1 MLMGWIGFFLSMLI
15 LLVLS
20 QKNLGIAMFAGAI
33 VLGIFFAPESLPSKI
48 WESITDPRTIFLA
61 GIVSL
66 IPVIGGVLNETG
78 QMDRLINNM
87 QVGRKLFLMLS
98 PALIGLL
105 PMPGGA
111 LLSAPLI
118 DKAGADIPYE
128 KKAGINIWFRHV
140 LYLIYPLSADL
151 IVSTAAAGIKLYQP
165 IPILSLILLFSLV
178 LGYFFFLGG
187 KLEKMNYEKKFSL
200 RELLPPLTV
209 LLAAPIIDLVLK
221 EISILPI
228 GEIATFIAVLISLMF
243 AILIGKLNLMRLYR
257 IVIGAKPWDFAF
269 MMVGIMVFL
278 GVFKGLGVFD
288 LFMNVFITPDMLFG
302 IAFLLGFVTGR
313 IVTPAGIIFPIYL
326 MKFGQVSLPV
336 FALIYFGIFLGYVI
350 TPVHPCVSLTLAS
363 FKVDLKSYL
372 KIMIR
377 PVCIAMFASL
387 LILHLITSIS
397 L

>member
-1 MLMGWIGFFLSMLI
+1 MGWIGFFLSMLI

-78 QMDRLINNM
+78 QMDRLISNM
-87 QVGRKLFLMLS
+87 RVGRKLFLMLS
-98 PALIGLL
+98 PALVGLL

-118 DKAGADIPYE
+118 DKAGAEIPYE
-128 KKAGINIWFRHV
+128 KKAGINIWFRHI
-140 LYLIYPLSADL
+140 LYLVYPLSTDL
-151 IVSTAAAGIKLYQP
+151 IVSTMVAGIGLYQP
-165 IPILSLILLFSLV
+165 IPFLSLFLLFSLF
-178 LGYFFFLGG
+178 LGYFFFLGE
-187 KLEKMNYEKKFSL
+187 KLEKMNYERKFSI
-200 RELLPPLTV
+200 RELLPPLAI
-209 LLAAPIIDLVLK
+209 LFMAPILDLIL
-221 EISILPI
+221 EETLILPTR
-228 GEIATFIAVLISLMF
+228 ETATFIAVSISLTF
-243 AILIGKLNLMRLYR
+243 AILIGKLNLMQLYR
-257 IVIGAKPWDFAF
+257 IVIKAKPWNFAF
-269 MMVGIMVFL
+269 MMMGIMVFL

-288 LFMNVFITPDMLFG
+288 LFMGVLITPDMLFG

-326 MKFGQVSLPV
+326 MKFGQISLPV
-336 FALIYFGIFLGYVI
+336 FALIYFGIFLGYII

-363 FKVDLKSYL
+363 FKVDLKNYL
-372 KIMIR
+372 RIMIR
-377 PVCIAMFASL
+377 PVCIATFMSL
-387 LILHLITSIS
+387 LILHLITSMG

>member
-20 QKNLGIAMFAGAI
+20 QKNLGIAMFTGAI
-33 VLGIFFAPESLPSKI
+33 VLGIFFAPENLPSKI

-61 GIVSL
+61 GVVSL
-66 IPVIGGVLNETG
+66 IPIIGGILNETG

-187 KLEKMNYEKKFSL
+187 KLEKMNYERKFSL

-372 KIMIR
+372 KIMIQ

>member
-61 GIVSL
+61 GVVSL
-66 IPVIGGVLNETG
+66 IPIIGGILNETG

-87 QVGRKLFLMLS
+87 RVGRKLFLMLS
-98 PALIGLL
+98 PALVGLL

-118 DKAGADIPYE
+118 DKAGAEIPYE
-128 KKAGINIWFRHV
+128 KKAGINIWFRHI
-140 LYLIYPLSADL
+140 LYLVYPLSTDL
-151 IVSTAAAGIKLYQP
+151 IVSTMVAGIGLYQP
-165 IPILSLILLFSLV
+165 IPFLSLFLLFSLF
-178 LGYFFFLGG
+178 LGYFFFLGE
-187 KLEKMNYEKKFSL
+187 KLEKMNYERKFSV
-200 RELLPPLTV
+200 RELLPPLAILFV
-209 LLAAPIIDLVLK
+209 APILDLIL
-221 EISILPI
+221 EETLILPTR
-228 GEIATFIAVLISLMF
+228 ETATFIAVSISLTF
-243 AILIGKLNLMRLYR
+243 AILIGKLNLMQLYR
-257 IVIGAKPWDFAF
+257 IVIKAKPWNFAF
-269 MMVGIMVFL
+269 MMMGIMVFL

-288 LFMNVFITPDMLFG
+288 LFVSVLITPDMLFG

-326 MKFGQVSLPV
+326 MKFGQISLPV
-336 FALIYFGIFLGYVI
+336 FALIYFGIFLGYII

-363 FKVDLKSYL
+363 FKVDLKNYL
-372 KIMIR
+372 RIMIR
-377 PVCIAMFASL
+377 PVCIATFMSL
-387 LILHLITSIS
+387 LILHLITSMG

>member
-1 MLMGWIGFFLSMLI
+1 MGWIGFFLSMLI

-78 QMDRLINNM
+78 QMDRLISNM
-87 QVGRKLFLMLS
+87 RVGRKLFLMLS
-98 PALIGLL
+98 PALVGLL

-118 DKAGADIPYE
+118 DKAGAEIPYE
-128 KKAGINIWFRHV
+128 KKAGINIWFRHI
-140 LYLIYPLSADL
+140 LYLVYPLSTDL
-151 IVSTAAAGIKLYQP
+151 IVSTMVAGIGLYQP
-165 IPILSLILLFSLV
+165 IPFLSLFLLFSIF
-178 LGYFFFLGG
+178 LGYFFFLGE
-187 KLEKMNYEKKFSL
+187 KLEKMNYERKFSM
-200 RELLPPLTV
+200 RELLPPLAI
-209 LLAAPIIDLVLK
+209 LFMAPILDLIL
-221 EISILPI
+221 EETLILPTR
-228 GEIATFIAVLISLMF
+228 ETATFIAVSISLTF
-243 AILIGKLNLMRLYR
+243 AILIGKLNLMQLYR
-257 IVIGAKPWDFAF
+257 IVIKAKPWNFAF
-269 MMVGIMVFL
+269 MMMGIMVFL

-288 LFMNVFITPDMLFG
+288 LFMNVLITPDMLFG

-326 MKFGQVSLPV
+326 MKFGQISLPV
-336 FALIYFGIFLGYVI
+336 FALMYFGIFLGYII
-350 TPVHPCVSLTLAS
+350 TPVHPCVSLTLAL
-363 FKVDLKSYL
+363 FKVDLKNYL
-372 KIMIR
+372 RIMIR
-377 PVCIAMFASL
+377 PVCIATFMSL
-387 LILHLITSIS
+387 LILHLITSTG

>member
-1 MLMGWIGFFLSMLI
+1 MGWIGFFLSMLI

-78 QMDRLINNM
+78 QMDRLISNM
-87 QVGRKLFLMLS
+87 RVGRKLFLMLS
-98 PALIGLL
+98 PALVGLL

-118 DKAGADIPYE
+118 DKAGAEIPYE
-128 KKAGINIWFRHV
+128 KKAGINIWFRHI
-140 LYLIYPLSADL
+140 LYLVYPLSTDL
-151 IVSTAAAGIKLYQP
+151 IVSTMVAGIGLYQP
-165 IPILSLILLFSLV
+165 IPFLSLFLLFSLF
-178 LGYFFFLGG
+178 LGYFFFLGE
-187 KLEKMNYEKKFSL
+187 KLEKMNYERKFSI
-200 RELLPPLTV
+200 RELLPPLAI
-209 LLAAPIIDLVLK
+209 LFMAPILDLIL
-221 EISILPI
+221 EETLILPTR
-228 GEIATFIAVLISLMF
+228 ETATFIAVLISLTF
-243 AILIGKLNLMRLYR
+243 AILIGKLNLMQLYR
-257 IVIGAKPWDFAF
+257 IVIKAKPWNFAF
-269 MMVGIMVFL
+269 MMMGIMVFL

-288 LFMNVFITPDMLFG
+288 LFMGVLITPDMLFG

-326 MKFGQVSLPV
+326 MKFEQISLPV
-336 FALIYFGIFLGYVI
+336 FALIYFGIFLGYII
-350 TPVHPCVSLTLAS
+350 TPVHPCVSLTLAL
-363 FKVDLKSYL
+363 FKVDLKNYL
-372 KIMIR
+372 RIMIR
-377 PVCIAMFASL
+377 PVCIATFMSL
-387 LILHLITSIS
+387 LILHLITSMG

>member
-1 MLMGWIGFFLSMLI
+1 MLMGWIGFFLSMFI

-78 QMDRLINNM
+78 QMDRLISNM
-87 QVGRKLFLMLS
+87 RVGRKLFLMLS
-98 PALIGLL
+98 PALVGLL

-118 DKAGADIPYE
+118 DKAGAEIPYE
-128 KKAGINIWFRHV
+128 KKAGINIWFRHI
-140 LYLIYPLSADL
+140 LYLVYPLSTDL
-151 IVSTAAAGIKLYQP
+151 IVSTMVAGIGLYQP
-165 IPILSLILLFSLV
+165 IPFLSLFLLFSIF
-178 LGYFFFLGG
+178 LGYFFFLGE
-187 KLEKMNYEKKFSL
+187 KLEKMNYERKFSM
-200 RELLPPLTV
+200 RELLPPLAI
-209 LLAAPIIDLVLK
+209 LFMAPILDLIL
-221 EISILPI
+221 EETLILPTR
-228 GEIATFIAVLISLMF
+228 ETATFIAVSISLTF
-243 AILIGKLNLMRLYR
+243 AILIGKLNLMQLYR
-257 IVIGAKPWDFAF
+257 IVIKAKPWNFAF
-269 MMVGIMVFL
+269 MMMGIMVFL

-288 LFMNVFITPDMLFG
+288 LFMNVLITPDMLFG

-326 MKFGQVSLPV
+326 MKFGQISLPV
-336 FALIYFGIFLGYVI
+336 FALMYFGIFLGYII

-363 FKVDLKSYL
+363 FKVDLKNYL
-372 KIMIR
+372 RIMIR
-377 PVCIAMFASL
+377 PVCIATFMSL
-387 LILHLITSIS
+387 LILHLITSMG

>member
-1 MLMGWIGFFLSMLI
+1 MGWIGFFLSMLI

-78 QMDRLINNM
+78 QMDRLISNM
-87 QVGRKLFLMLS
+87 RVGRKLFLMLS
-98 PALIGLL
+98 PALVGLL

-118 DKAGADIPYE
+118 DKAGAEIPYE
-128 KKAGINIWFRHV
+128 KKAGINIWFRHI
-140 LYLIYPLSADL
+140 LYLVYPLSTDL
-151 IVSTAAAGIKLYQP
+151 IVSTMVAGIGLYQP
-165 IPILSLILLFSLV
+165 IPFLSLFLLFSLF
-178 LGYFFFLGG
+178 LGYFFFLGE
-187 KLEKMNYEKKFSL
+187 KLEKMNYERKFSI
-200 RELLPPLTV
+200 RELLPPLAI
-209 LLAAPIIDLVLK
+209 LFMAPILDLIL
-221 EISILPI
+221 EETLILPTR
-228 GEIATFIAVLISLMF
+228 ETATFIAVLISLTF
-243 AILIGKLNLMRLYR
+243 AILIGKLNLMQLYR
-257 IVIGAKPWDFAF
+257 IVIKAKPWNFAF
-269 MMVGIMVFL
+269 MMMGIMVFL

-288 LFMNVFITPDMLFG
+288 LFMGVLITPDMLFG

-326 MKFGQVSLPV
+326 MKFEQISLPV
-336 FALIYFGIFLGYVI
+336 FALIYFGIFLGYII

-363 FKVDLKSYL
+363 FKVDLKNYL
-372 KIMIR
+372 RIMIR
-377 PVCIAMFASL
+377 PVCIATFMSL
-387 LILHLITSIS
+387 LILHLITSTG

>member
-1 MLMGWIGFFLSMLI
+1 MLMGWIGFFLSMFI

-87 QVGRKLFLMLS
+87 RVGRKLFLMLS
-98 PALIGLL
+98 PALVGLL

-118 DKAGADIPYE
+118 DKAGAEIPYE
-128 KKAGINIWFRHV
+128 KKAGINIWFRHI
-140 LYLIYPLSADL
+140 LYLVYPLSTDL
-151 IVSTAAAGIKLYQP
+151 IVSTMVAGIGLYQP
-165 IPILSLILLFSLV
+165 IPFLSLFLLFSIF
-178 LGYFFFLGG
+178 LGYFFFLGE
-187 KLEKMNYEKKFSL
+187 KLEKMNYERKFSMG
-200 RELLPPLTV
+200 ELLPPLTI
-209 LLAAPIIDLVLK
+209 LFMAPILDLIL
-221 EISILPI
+221 EETSILPTR
-228 GEIATFIAVLISLMF
+228 ETATFIAVSISLTF
-243 AILIGKLNLMRLYR
+243 AILIGKLNLMQLYR
-257 IVIGAKPWDFAF
+257 IVIKAKPWNFAF
-269 MMVGIMVFL
+269 MMMGIMVFL

-288 LFMNVFITPDMLFG
+288 LFMNVLITPDMLFG

-326 MKFGQVSLPV
+326 MKFGQISLPV
-336 FALIYFGIFLGYVI
+336 FALMYFGIFLGYII

-363 FKVDLKSYL
+363 FKVDLKNYL
-372 KIMIR
+372 RIMVR
-377 PVCIAMFASL
+377 PVCIATFMSL
-387 LILHLITSIS
+387 LILHLITSMG

>member
-20 QKNLGIAMFAGAI
+20 QKNLGIAMFTGAI

-61 GIVSL
+61 GVVSL
-66 IPVIGGVLNETG
+66 IPIIGGILNETG

>member
-1 MLMGWIGFFLSMLI
+1 MGWIGFFLSMLI

-78 QMDRLINNM
+78 QMDRLISNM
-87 QVGRKLFLMLS
+87 RVGRKLFLMLS
-98 PALIGLL
+98 PALVGLL

-118 DKAGADIPYE
+118 DKAGAEIPYE
-128 KKAGINIWFRHV
+128 KKAGINIWFRHI
-140 LYLIYPLSADL
+140 LYLVYPLSTDL
-151 IVSTAAAGIKLYQP
+151 IVSTMVAGIGLYQP
-165 IPILSLILLFSLV
+165 IPFLSLFLLFSLF
-178 LGYFFFLGG
+178 LGYFFFLGE
-187 KLEKMNYEKKFSL
+187 KLEKMNYERKFSI
-200 RELLPPLTV
+200 RELLPPLAI
-209 LLAAPIIDLVLK
+209 LFMAPILDLIL
-221 EISILPI
+221 EETLILPTR
-228 GEIATFIAVLISLMF
+228 ETATFIAVLISLTF
-243 AILIGKLNLMRLYR
+243 AILIGKLNLMQLYR
-257 IVIGAKPWDFAF
+257 IVIKAKPWNFAF
-269 MMVGIMVFL
+269 MMMGIMVFL

-288 LFMNVFITPDMLFG
+288 LFMGVLITPDMLFG

-326 MKFGQVSLPV
+326 MKFGQISLPV
-336 FALIYFGIFLGYVI
+336 FALIYFGIFLGYII
-350 TPVHPCVSLTLAS
+350 TPVHPCVSLTLAL
-363 FKVDLKSYL
+363 FKVDLKNYL
-372 KIMIR
+372 RIMIR
-377 PVCIAMFASL
+377 PVCIATFMSL
-387 LILHLITSIS
+387 LILHLITSMG